1 MTAGNTEVHSIFA
14 DDTTYEMLCE
24 GESFA
29 LGESNGQDFIYL
41 DDQSNLVIEPSADL
55 VSNVGTYD
63 VEVLHMHA
71 GEEPVSEWVIVT
83 VEANCEAQSWEAL
96 EGLPSSIEM
105 SYVGSV
111 FDSNE
116 MLELIT
122 DVEGNSWTDLCGT
135 AQLSLLEPMDGVTI
149 DNNEVYV

>member
-14 DDTTYEMLCE
+14 DDATNEMLCE

-41 DDQSNLVIEPSADL
+41 DDLSNLVIEPSADL

-63 VEVLHMHA
+63 VEVLHMHL

-83 VEANCEAQSWEAL
+83 VEANCEAQSWEPL
-96 EGLPSSIEM
+96 EEFPSSIKLSE
-105 SYVGSV
+105 SGSV

-116 MLELIT
+116 MLETIT
-122 DVEGNSWTDLCGT
+122 DLEDNSWTNLCGT
-135 AQLSLLEPMDGVTI
+135 AQLSLLEPMDGVII
-149 DNNEVYV
+149 DNNEVYI